1 MEPETPAPKRNRKS
15 KADLAMDA
23 AIKRRGLNFSSFRSS
38 PVVRQK
44 ADINLATRL
53 KLYRIEQS
61 YDRQD

>member
-23 AIKRRGLNFSSFRSS
+23 AIKRRGLNFSSFRSH
-38 PVVRQK
+38 PVARQK
-44 ADINLATRL
+44 SDVNLATRI